1 MSLAS
6 LRILAELTGS
16 RPTLKRADTSGGRA
30 VSVLRTSAHRTCET
44 DSGSALW
51 PTATAQDHCS
61 RNSRPDGTL
70 YKPGSSYGLTLTD
83 AAGLIEPWPRM
94 SARDGKGDGGPAL
107 DHNARPLNEVA
118 RHVVPEPW
126 ATPTAGLHNE
136 QEDPA
141 SFQARSARLLAA
153 GSRPLGANLGQ
164 QAQTVPHPWATP
176 KHSDDKGGMWAR
188 MEQGRRNL
196 NDQVLG
202 AMPAPWATPNTID
215 ARGGSRTGPGQVQ
228 LCHQALGATPSPSP
242 AATARP
248 ASSPVLR
255 LNWRF
260 SAWLMGFPSNW
271 LTGGHWLPQS
281 RGGSRV
287 SGPSATPSCL
297 SRPTSLP
304 GRSSR

>member
-1 MSLAS
+1 MQWDLLTSSPAASPASLGATPASAAADTTSATSGPHSSPSPSAQRRAVFSSRMSLAS

-61 RNSRPDGTL
+61 RNSRLDGTP
-70 YKPGSSYGLTLTD
+70 YSPGSSYSHTLND
-83 AAGLIEPWPRM
+83 AVALI
-94 SARDGKGDGGPAL
+94 
-107 DHNARPLNEVA
+107 
-118 RHVVPEPW
+118 EPW

-141 SFQARSARLLAA
+141 SFQARSVRLLAA

-176 KHSDDKGGMWAR
+176 
-188 MEQGRRNL
+188 
-196 NDQVLG
+196 
-202 AMPAPWATPNTID
+202 NTID
-215 ARGGSRTGPGQVQ
+215 ARGGSRTGQGQVQ
-228 LCHQALGATPSPSP
+228 LCHQVLGPTPLPSP

-248 ASSPVLR
+248 GSSQTPALR
-255 LNWRF
+255 LSWRF
-260 SAWLMGFPSNW
+260 SAWLMGLPPHW

-281 RGGSRV
+281 RGGPRASA
-287 SGPSATPSCL
+287 PSATPSCR